1 MNWRKFWLG
10 VMGEKGTEMETDT
23 DDDEVTETDETMST
37 EKSSKNIGTSPS
49 NLFYKWL
56 PEKCL
61 KFCFLLLNSVA
72 LVSLQKRM
80 FHLT

>member
-10 VMGEKGTEMETDT
+10 VMGRDENMNDVETDT
-23 DDDEVTETDETMST
+23 DDEVTESDETVST

-49 NLFYKWL
+49 KLYKWL

-61 KFCFLLLNSVA
+61 KFSFLSLNSVT
-72 LVSLQKRM
+72 LVSFRK
-80 FHLT
+80 